1 MKYPVYRGILISGV
15 SIKSGSSVVVV
26 LVIDRSREVCMQE
39 NHTCPP
45 LRTTQF
51 AQLLVLGL
59 SYKPGKCLNKIAII
73 IDAHVSVTQLHAR
86 GLVQ

>member
-26 LVIDRSREVCMQE
+26 LVIDREVCMQE

-73 IDAHVSVTQLHAR
+73 IDAHVSVIQLHAR